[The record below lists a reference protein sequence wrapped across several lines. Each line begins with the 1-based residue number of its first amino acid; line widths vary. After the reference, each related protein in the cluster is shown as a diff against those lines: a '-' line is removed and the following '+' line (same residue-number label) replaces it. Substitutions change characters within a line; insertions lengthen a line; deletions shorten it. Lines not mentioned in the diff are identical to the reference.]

1 MKVTVVTAF
10 PEFLDSFART
20 SIVGR
25 AVEKGLIGVTVVD
38 LRDFAQGNYR
48 QIDDYSFGGKGGMTL
63 MPEVLERALRSVRG
77 ERTKVLF
84 PTPAGAV
91 LTQDLV
97 EALAREEHLA
107 IFCGHYE
114 GLDERFVEKYVDLEY
129 SIGDYV
135 LTGGEIP
142 AMTLIDA
149 LSRLVPGVVGK
160 ERSVTGDS
168 FYDGMLDTPHFTR
181 PAVWQGMEV
190 PAELTSG
197 NDAQIEK
204 WRKRAAAGRTLSRRP
219 DLLSRANVMDYL
231 EDEVYLGLSVDPNA
245 PGLAADL
252 AQIALAAKAYGLARV
267 IAAPQNREDFDALR
281 ARMSEVPEIKC
292 VPSVSRMTEWAERK
306 EHAPLLTVVAEIP
319 SGLPWME
326 AKRQMVETSGPVLLL
341 FGAAPRRGHVIAIR
355 PQETTGGELP
365 RTALISATLD
375 RFFGS
380 R

>member
-306 EHAPLLTVVAEIP
+306 EHAPLLTVAAEIP

-341 FGAAPRRGHVIAIR
+341 FGAAPRRGHVIAMR

>member
-1 MKVTVVTAF
+1 MRVTVVTAF
-10 PEFLDSFART
+10 PDFLDSFART

-25 AVEKGLIGVTVVD
+25 AVEKGLIDVEVVN

-63 MPEVLERALRSVRG
+63 MPEVLERALHSVRG
-77 ERTKVLF
+77 EGTKVLF
-84 PTPAGAV
+84 PTPVGAV

-114 GLDERFVEKYVDLEY
+114 GMDERFVEKYVDLEY

-341 FGAAPRRGHVIAIR
+341 FGAAPRRGHVIAMR
-355 PQETTGGELP
+355 PQETTGGVLP
-365 RTALISATLD
+365 RTALNSATMD

>member
-1 MKVTVVTAF
+1 
-10 PEFLDSFART
+10 
-20 SIVGR
+20 
-25 AVEKGLIGVTVVD
+25 
-38 LRDFAQGNYR
+38 
-48 QIDDYSFGGKGGMTL
+48 MT
-63 MPEVLERALRSVRG
+63 E
-77 ERTKVLF
+77 
-84 PTPAGAV
+84 
-91 LTQDLV
+91 
-97 EALAREEHLA
+97 
-107 IFCGHYE
+107 
-114 GLDERFVEKYVDLEY
+114 
-129 SIGDYV
+129 
-135 LTGGEIP
+135 
-142 AMTLIDA
+142 
-149 LSRLVPGVVGK
+149 
-160 ERSVTGDS
+160 DS
-168 FYDGMLDTPHFTR
+168 FYGGMLDTPHFTR

-306 EHAPLLTVVAEIP
+306 EHAPLLTVAAEIP

-341 FGAAPRRGHVIAIR
+341 FGAAPRRGHVIAMR
-355 PQETTGGELP
+355 PQETPGGELP

>member
-1 MKVTVVTAF
+1 VKVTVVTAF

>member
-306 EHAPLLTVVAEIP
+306 EHVPLLTVAAEIP

-341 FGAAPRRGHVIAIR
+341 FGAAPRRGHVIAMR
-355 PQETTGGELP
+355 PQETPGGELP

>member
-38 LRDFAQGNYR
+38 LRDFAQDNYR

-306 EHAPLLTVVAEIP
+306 EHAPLLTVAAEIP

-341 FGAAPRRGHVIAIR
+341 FGAAPRRGHVIAMR

>member
-306 EHAPLLTVVAEIP
+306 EHAPLLTVAAEIP

-341 FGAAPRRGHVIAIR
+341 FGAAPRRGHVIAMR
-355 PQETTGGELP
+355 PQETPGGELP

>member
-1 MKVTVVTAF
+1 MRVTVVTAF
-10 PEFLDSFART
+10 PDFLDSFART

-25 AVEKGLIGVTVVD
+25 AVEKGLIDVEVVN

-63 MPEVLERALRSVRG
+63 MPEVLERALHSVRG
-77 ERTKVLF
+77 EGTKVLF
-84 PTPAGAV
+84 PTPVGAV

-114 GLDERFVEKYVDLEY
+114 GMDERFVEKYVDLEY

-341 FGAAPRRGHVIAIR
+341 FGAAPRRGHVIAMR

>member
-91 LTQDLV
+91 LTQDLF

-107 IFCGHYE
+107 IVCGHYE

-306 EHAPLLTVVAEIP
+306 EHAPLLTVAAEIP

-341 FGAAPRRGHVIAIR
+341 FGAAPRRGHVIAMR
-355 PQETTGGELP
+355 PQETPGGELP